1 MYILYISHAIV
12 NFTPLSWSVIL
23 VWAGSFPAINI
34 NAPSLDVFY
43 IDPATQCTTT
53 NSFLNA
59 EEFGQN

>member
-12 NFTPLSWSVIL
+12 NFTPLSWSVSL
-23 VWAGSFPAINI
+23 VLVGSFPAINI
-34 NAPSLDVFY
+34 NAPPLDVFY